1 MGVNNNITSIK
12 TSSNGVWQGDNPLHC
27 SFPLLI
33 VQTTLILALTRF
45 LAFLLKP
52 LRQPKVIAEI
62 LGGVLLGPSA
72 LGRNQYYLH
81 WIFPSWR
88 LVELIVLNIGK
99 EKKVLNDEVFA
110 ILVLMA
116 LFTTFITTPSVMAV
130 YKPAGR
136 SSALTHRKLRD
147 FTNING
153 SKRELRI
160 LACLHGLGNVPS
172 LISLIESTRSTK
184 KSQLKLFI
192 MHLVELTERSSSI
205 ITVHRAR
212 RNGLPFISRLRRG
225 DWHDRVA
232 GAFQAYNQ
240 LGRVLVRPTTA
251 ISPLL
256 TMHEDI
262 CHVAEIKRATIIVLP
277 FHKQQWRGEGD
288 QETIENVGHGWRL
301 VNQRVLKNAPCSVAV
316 LVDRGFGTPG
326 HTATSTQSVCIL
338 FFGGADDREALEL
351 GGLMA
356 EHPTVKV
363 VVVRF
368 VEDEGCDSCERNGE
382 LDETAMAEFRSKWDG
397 MVEYT
402 EKTTSN
408 IVEDV
413 LGLGQCGDYDLIVV
427 GKGQGRFPSLMA
439 AKLAD
444 RQAEHPELGPI
455 GDLLASSGCQILSSV
470 LVIQQHE
477 PELMEE
483 TPVTKVV
490 QNDSEKLKGDGNAG
504 VGEISKVV

>member
-1 MGVNNNITSIK
+1 
-12 TSSNGVWQGDNPLHC
+12 
-27 SFPLLI
+27 
-33 VQTTLILALTRF
+33 
-45 LAFLLKP
+45 
-52 LRQPKVIAEI
+52 
-62 LGGVLLGPSA
+62 
-72 LGRNQYYLH
+72 
-81 WIFPSWR
+81 
-88 LVELIVLNIGK
+88 
-99 EKKVLNDEVFA
+99 
-110 ILVLMA
+110 MA
-116 LFTTFITTPSVMAV
+116 LFTTFITTPAVMAV
-130 YKPAGR
+130 YKPVR
-136 SSALTHRKLRD
+136 SSSALTHRKLRD
-147 FTNING
+147 LTNSNS
-153 SKRELRI
+153 SKHELRI

-205 ITVHRAR
+205 IMVHRAR
-212 RNGLPFISRLRRG
+212 RNGFPFISRLRRG

-240 LGRVLVRPTTA
+240 LGRVLVRPTTV
-251 ISPLL
+251 ISPLS

-262 CHVAEIKRATIIVLP
+262 CHVAETKRVTMVVLP
-277 FHKQQWRGEGD
+277 FHKQQLRGEGD
-288 QETIENVGHGWRL
+288 QETIENVGHEWRL

-316 LVDRGFGTPG
+316 LVDRGFETPC

-338 FFGGADDREALEL
+338 FFGGVDDREALEL

-356 EHPTVKV
+356 EHPAVKV

-368 VEDEGCDSCERNGE
+368 VEDEGCERNEE
-382 LDETAMAEFRSKWDG
+382 LDEAAMAEFRSKWDG
-397 MVEYT
+397 MVEYI

-427 GKGQGRFPSLMA
+427 GKGQRRFPSLMV

-444 RQAEHPELGPI
+444 RQVEHPELGPI
-455 GDLLASSGCQILSSV
+455 GDLLASSGYRISSSV

-477 PELMEE
+477 PELTEE
-483 TPVTKVV
+483 IPVTKVV